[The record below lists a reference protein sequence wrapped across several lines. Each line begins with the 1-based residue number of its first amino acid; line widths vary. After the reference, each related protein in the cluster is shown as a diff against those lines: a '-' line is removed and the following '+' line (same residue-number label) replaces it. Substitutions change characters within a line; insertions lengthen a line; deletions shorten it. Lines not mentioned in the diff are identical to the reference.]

1 MITRLKSLQ
10 GLRGIAA
17 LTVAVSHFLA
27 AFYLTGNDTGY
38 ALEFLRP
45 VSHLMGILAHKAV
58 WIFFVLSG
66 FVLTLQLNSSH
77 YTYMRYLGSRLLRL
91 YVPVWFAIIVNLA
104 VIYAVSPNRQKGEFW
119 IGVDPE
125 TLTFPTLVL
134 EFLLIS
140 EGFFLGPL
148 WSLKWEVVFSIFA
161 FAAWKTS
168 LFRQHPKTT
177 IVSASALSMLG
188 EFLSHEWTKY
198 LPMFIVGVALYHLH
212 RSKWAQISKTIAPTQ
227 EIAVLALAVFLPV
240 SGYVLTSFQDSGLQ
254 AFRYVLDVPL
264 SLLATSLLFYC
275 LSRGRI
281 LNSVLNLRWLQFL
294 GDISFSLYL
303 LHAPII
309 TLGLYLSDFDLLVG
323 CLFLGLSIPLSH
335 IAFAFVEKPSRRLSR
350 KVRVNEADTLGQSD
364 QSQGAPK

>member
-1 MITRLKSLQ
+1 MSTRLKSLQ

-27 AFYLTGNDTGY
+27 AFYLTGKDTGT
-38 ALEFLRP
+38 ALESLRP
-45 VSHLMGILAHKAV
+45 VSHLLGILAHKAV

-104 VIYAVSPNRQKGEFW
+104 VIYAVSPYRQQGEFW
-119 IGVDPE
+119 IGIGPE
-125 TLTFPTLVL
+125 TLTFLTLVL
-134 EFLLIS
+134 EFLLIP
-140 EGFFLGPL
+140 EGYFLGPL
-148 WSLKWEVVFSIFA
+148 WSLKWEVVFSFLA

-168 LFRQHPKTT
+168 LFRKYPITT
-177 IVSASALSMLG
+177 IILASALSMLG
-188 EFLSHEWTKY
+188 EFFSNGWIKY
-198 LPMFIVGVALYHLH
+198 LPMFIVGVALYYLH
-212 RSKWAQISKTIAPTQ
+212 QSKWAQIRKPISATQ
-227 EIAVLALAVFLPV
+227 EIGVLALAALLPV
-240 SGYVLTSFQDSGLQ
+240 SGYVLTGLQDSALET
-254 AFRYVLDVPL
+254 FRYVLDVPL
-264 SLLATSLLFYC
+264 SILATSLLFFC

-281 LNSVLNLRWLQFL
+281 LNSVLKFRWLQFF

-323 CLFLGLSIPLSH
+323 FLFLGLSIPLSFT
-335 IAFAFVEKPSRRLSR
+335 AFSLVEKPIQRLSR
-350 KVRVNEADTLGQSD
+350 RVRVIQAVTPSRSD
-364 QSQGAPK
+364 RS